1 MKIQKFANLESIAE
15 YLRESW
21 NQNKCEVFLQ
31 QLEIFTMKDETIWTI
46 K

>member
-1 MKIQKFANLESIAE
+1 MKIQKFANQESIAA
-15 YLRESW
+15 YPRESW

-31 QLEIFTMKDETIWTI
+31 QLEIFTMKDKTIRRI